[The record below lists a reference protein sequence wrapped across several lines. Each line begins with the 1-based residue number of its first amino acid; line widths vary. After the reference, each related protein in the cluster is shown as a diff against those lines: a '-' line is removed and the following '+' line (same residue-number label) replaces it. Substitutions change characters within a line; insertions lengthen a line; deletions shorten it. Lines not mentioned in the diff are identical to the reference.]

1 MPAAPASLHP
11 PRISGTFRT
20 DDAARAA
27 YAEGAGIYRIVPQA
41 VAIPAGISEVVRL
54 VRWARQERL
63 ALIPRGAGSAMGG
76 GNVGDGVILDLTSLA
91 ERPLEVRPDRL
102 AARTGASVTWGELHR
117 AAGDHGLRLPP
128 DPSSGKWATLGGM
141 VSTNAAG
148 ARSVRFGSV
157 RPWVTAIELVTADA
171 ERIRLQRG
179 KPAPSSAAVVQRFA
193 TDAEPAI
200 RSKAD
205 AVRAAFPHTRKNSS
219 GYALD
224 AWLRTGDLLDLV
236 IGAEG
241 TLGIVTAVEWRLDR
255 VPRASAALRIA
266 LTSLDQLPDAVSAV
280 LDVEPS
286 AVELIDR
293 TFLDLLEEESAPG
306 IEAVLLVE
314 LEAED
319 EHTLGEQVRQAER
332 AVRPHAAQVE
342 TALDPADV
350 RRLWAL
356 RHAASP
362 ILARLPESRRS
373 LQVIED
379 GCVPL
384 ASLGAY
390 IRAVRAAAAR
400 QGIGIVL
407 FGHAGDG
414 HLHCNLLP
422 DTTADGW
429 EARTS
434 ALLDEVSDA
443 VAGLS
448 GTLSGEHGDGRL
460 RAPLVERMFGQEVT
474 ELFRRVKHAFDPD
487 GIFNPGIKLG
497 SAPSV
502 ARLKVGREAAPIPAR
517 IAAGLRAIE
526 REGGYAI
533 PRLRLLD

>member
-1 MPAAPASLHP
+1 MPAAPASLHA

-20 DDAARAA
+20 DEAARAA
-27 YAEGAGIYRIVPQA
+27 YSEGAGIYRIVPLA
-41 VAIPAGISEVVRL
+41 VAIPANISDVVHL
-54 VRWARQERL
+54 VRWARQEEL
-63 ALIPRGAGSAMGG
+63 TLIPRGAGSAMGG
-76 GNVGDGVILDLTSLA
+76 GNVGDGVILDLTELA
-91 ERPLEVRPDRL
+91 ERPLEIRPDRL
-102 AARTGASVTWGELHR
+102 MARTGASVTWGELHR
-117 AAGDHGLRLPP
+117 AAGEYGLRLPP

-157 RPWVTAIELVTADA
+157 RPWVNAIELVTADA

-179 KPAPSSAAVVQRFA
+179 KPAPASAAVVRRFA
-193 TDAEPAI
+193 ADVEPAI
-200 RSKAD
+200 RARAD

-224 AWLRTGDLLDLV
+224 AWLRSGDLLDLI

-280 LDVEPS
+280 LSAEPS

-306 IEAVLLVE
+306 VEAVLLVE
-314 LEAED
+314 IEAENQ
-319 EHTLGEQVRQAER
+319 ESLKEQVRQAER
-332 AVRPHAAQVE
+332 AVLPHAAQVE
-342 TALDPADV
+342 AALDPADV
-350 RRLWAL
+350 QRLWAL

-390 IRAVRAAAAR
+390 ISAVRSAAAR
-400 QGIGIVL
+400 QGIGVVL

-422 DTTADGW
+422 DTTADSW

-460 RAPLVERMFGQEVT
+460 RAPLVERMFGPDVT
-474 ELFRRVKHAFDPD
+474 ELFRMLKHAFDPD
-487 GIFNPGIKLG
+487 GILNPGIKLG

-502 ARLKVGREAAPIPAR
+502 TRLKVGRDAAPIPAG

-526 REGGYAI
+526 REGEYGTQ
-533 PRLRLLD
+533 RLSLLD

>member
-1 MPAAPASLHP
+1 MPAELSTLAP

-20 DDAARAA
+20 DEAARAA
-27 YAEGAGIYRIVPQA
+27 YAEGAGIYRIIPRA
-41 VAIPAGISEVVRL
+41 VAIPGNIADLVQL
-54 VRWARQERL
+54 VRWAREQDATL
-63 ALIPRGAGSAMGG
+63 VPRGAGSAMSG
-76 GNVGDGVILDLTSLA
+76 GNVGEGVILDLTGLT
-91 ERPLEVRPDRL
+91 ERPLEVRPERMV
-102 AARTGASVTWGELHR
+102 ARTGASVTWGELHR
-117 AAGDHGLRLPP
+117 AAGEHGLRLPP
-128 DPSSGKWATLGGM
+128 DPSSGRWATLGGM

-157 RPWVTAIELVTADA
+157 RPWVRAIELVTADA

-179 KPAPSSAAVVQRFA
+179 KPAPSDAAAVRRFTA
-193 TDAEPAI
+193 EAEPAI
-200 RSKAD
+200 RGMAD
-205 AVRAAFPHTRKNSS
+205 AIRAAFPHTRKNSS

-224 AWLRTGDLLDLV
+224 AWLRSGDLLDLI

-241 TLGIVTAVEWRLDR
+241 TLGIVTAVEWQLDR
-255 VPRASAALRIA
+255 VPRASAALRVSLA
-266 LTSLDQLPDAVSAV
+266 SLDQLPAAVSA
-280 LDVEPS
+280 LMEVEPS

-314 LEAED
+314 VEADNGQALEMLVRRAE
-319 EHTLGEQVRQAER
+319 Q
-332 AVRPHAAQVE
+332 AVRLHATQVE

-350 RRLWAL
+350 QRLWAL

-384 ASLGAY
+384 ASLGEY
-390 IRAVRAAAAR
+390 IRAVRAASAR
-400 QGIGIVL
+400 HEIGVVL

-422 DTTADGW
+422 DTTAEGW
-429 EARTS
+429 EAR
-434 ALLDEVSDA
+434 AAAMLDEVSTA

-460 RAPLVERMFGQEVT
+460 RAPLVERMFGPEVT
-474 ELFRRVKHAFDPD
+474 GLFRKVKHAFDPF
-487 GIFNPGIKLG
+487 GILNPGIKLG
-497 SAPSV
+497 SAPSI
-502 ARLKVGREAAPIPAR
+502 AHLKVGQAAAPIPAR

-526 REGGYAI
+526 REGGYAT
-533 PRLRLLD
+533 PRLSLID